1 MAKTS
6 KPTITRVI
14 NEARREVVMSVVI
27 DDGEGDVRTITGKG
41 KAKTEAE
48 GKRLLDGIVDR
59 YKAEIAHE
67 AVVATMKNEMEADA
81 KTYLD
86 EQLNG

>member
-1 MAKTS
+1 MAIEAT
-6 KPTITRVI
+6 PTITRVI

-59 YKAEIAHE
+59 NKAEIAHE
-67 AVVATMKNEMEADA
+67 AVVATVKNEMETDA

-86 EQLNG
+86 IQLNG